1 MLDRKNIAPG
11 AYLTILDADKFC
23 RQRITINFI
32 WPATRG
38 RATAEALLPLV
49 LERGYAGC
57 PDMTELSKKLARLYG
72 ASLSV
77 DSSMVGANRVLT
89 VAVTGLKDA
98 FALAGERLSG
108 AYAELAFGTAFTP
121 TRDDAGGID
130 AEYVAIEKEQ
140 LREQLE
146 SEINEKRSYCIR
158 QARRKFFGD
167 DPAGIERWG
176 YLDEVDGLTPQ
187 MVTEAFEHMAR
198 TAQVEVLALGIDAA
212 VAERALR
219 ESLALFCRAPEAPRP
234 PLAMP
239 RTAPQHFAEPMDTVQ
254 GKLCLLFTAGAPLDP
269 ADDLA
274 ATRVA
279 VALLGGT
286 ATSRLFQNVREKES
300 LCYYCSAGFNAATAQ
315 LLIDSGVEHTKA
327 EEAQRAILRELEALR
342 TGPITEKELDET
354 KRALLNSLIC
364 VGDSLQATE
373 SWWFS
378 EIFRGTQ
385 CAPEDV
391 MRATAQV
398 TADDVRCVLARFS
411 LSVVYCLTKGGAD
424 HE

>member
-1 MLDRKNIAPG
+1 MLDRKTIAPG
-11 AYLTILDADKFC
+11 AHLTILDADKFC

-32 WPATRG
+32 WPATRA

-49 LERGYAGC
+49 MERGYAGC

-77 DSSMVGANRVLT
+77 DSSMMGANRVIT

-98 FALAGERLSG
+98 FALAGEGLSG

-121 TRDDAGGID
+121 TRGADGCID
-130 AEYVAIEKEQ
+130 AAYVAIEKEQ

-158 QARRKFFGD
+158 QARRKFFGA

-176 YLDEVDGLTPQ
+176 YLDEVEALTPQ
-187 MVTEAFEHMAR
+187 AVTEAFSHMVR
-198 TAQVEVLALGIDAA
+198 TAQIEVLALGIDAA
-212 VAERALR
+212 VAQRALQ
-219 ESLALFCRAPEAPRP
+219 EALALFDRAPEALRP
-234 PLAMP
+234 PVAMP
-239 RTAPQHFAEPMDTVQ
+239 RVAAQSFAEPMDTVQ
-254 GKLCLLFTAGAPLDP
+254 GKLCLLFTAGVPFDP
-269 ADDLA
+269 DGLA
-274 ATRVA
+274 AARVA

-286 ATSRLFQNVREKES
+286 ATSRLFQNVREKQS
-300 LCYYCSAGFNAATAQ
+300 LCYYCAAGFNAATAQ
-315 LLIDSGVEHTKA
+315 LVIDSGVEHEKA
-327 EEAQRAILRELEALR
+327 QDAHAAILRELEALR
-342 TGPITEKELDET
+342 TGPITEKELSET
-354 KRALLNSLIC
+354 KRALLNSLVC

-378 EIFRGTQ
+378 EILRGTQ
-385 CAPEDV
+385 FAPEDV
-391 MRATAQV
+391 MKATAEV
-398 TADDVRCVLARFS
+398 TAEDVRRVLAQFS
-411 LSVVYCLTKGGAD
+411 LSVTYCLTKGGAA